1 MCDTKSDQVQEP
13 PGFDIPSKCWVKLS
27 ANKHAHRKSVVG
39 YEPFLNP
46 KRREFV
52 IKFEVIPLSVAFE
65 MLFKLRYDKSLM
77 SEEVSHPQL

>member
-1 MCDTKSDQVQEP
+1 M
-13 PGFDIPSKCWVKLS
+13 
-27 ANKHAHRKSVVG
+27 
-39 YEPFLNP
+39 
-46 KRREFV
+46 